1 MDPNFPMFPE
11 SPSTL
16 PSMKILRLPP
26 LKVWQRLLLS
36 LVAILMFGLA
46 SIVEAAPGA
55 LKMLPLE
62 ISTERREAVVSVPA
76 GYGMVSLQRFDKG
89 SGWKR
94 IAAKAAQ
101 EGILKFPLPAA
112 PETTKWRALG
122 RLIVK
127 DTATGKF
134 PAAFLKG
141 NNQFGPL
148 KNRNSGGYFLNGPS
162 MLAGDFGRNVT
173 TDAATPPPGAEPVE
187 ADIWKIQGN
196 TIYFFNQLR
205 GLQVLDISNPA
216 DPRLT
221 ASLRLPAVGQDLY
234 LLPGGT
240 ADEQYVVL
248 LTRSQSRNG
257 EERTRIQLVK
267 VTNGTAELTGTRSVR
282 GSLAD
287 SRMIGNR
294 LILGTTEWRWSPV
307 SNASSTYLT
316 EWILTPGEDPKS
328 VSATKIEGVDPL
340 ISAGADWLAVSV
352 VPGNRWDVSDVTV
365 FGVKPT
371 GLVRLTARPIRTAG
385 MVGDQFKLQ
394 WRNNVLT
401 TISEKRSTET
411 NWRPVTVLENF
422 RVWGPDIVVPAVF
435 TGVGPLMG
443 SLELADGESLFATRL
458 AGNKAYVV
466 TFFQTDPLWIVDL
479 TDPANPVVSGHLEV
493 PGWSTHLEPI
503 GDLLF
508 SVGWESNTVAASLF
522 DVADPANPTLIRR
535 INLGETGSYSE
546 AAWDEKALKVIASEG
561 LAMIPLTQY
570 DRKTGLSSSSVQ
582 LIDIDMDA
590 RNLRLRG
597 AIRHEFDARR
607 SSLLGDVVISISQRV
622 LVTAGIADR
631 DAPEILAE
639 VSLAWPVDRVIDAGT
654 HLLQIESGTN
664 YGNGRATLRLSAAND
679 PEQVFGETDL
689 GDGLIR
695 TATLRDGK
703 LYVLREKSTPQ
714 YYYFRSTSTVTG
726 KIPDQIFLDVYDA
739 SGLPELPQ
747 LGSLAV
753 ELPDGLSVTA
763 KELLWPQPNRP
774 AVVLDAVQ
782 KFNYWWARPI
792 LLDPPVL
799 VRQDALAAKLS
810 IMPFPQPDRFPYWR
824 QKLAPQLLVMDVTD
838 PAVPTVL
845 ASPAIGT
852 DETIPNGV
860 IESADGLVVVG
871 AGDWKN
877 QLNGLPFPIGEA
889 AQSVHVI
896 EVPTSGSPIVRP
908 GIDLP
913 GELFAVT
920 ELDQRG
926 FLAITRNYLAEEGTP
941 AIKVSACDG
950 YDAFEIGGLK
960 ESPNT
965 PAAADGR
972 QLFFVKSGSII
983 RHRLNNEGTWSALPR
998 ISIGWRPDALRVVDK
1013 VLIGTNW
1020 RRLFAIDTHQVDTPE
1035 SWSFPTWGLDVQ
1047 RISVAQDGDLLV
1059 PFGEYGAERLER

>member
-1 MDPNFPMFPE
+1 MFPE
-11 SPSTL
+11 VPSTS
-16 PSMKILRLPP
+16 PFIKALRFHP
-26 LKVWQRLLLS
+26 LSVWRRVLLS
-36 LVAILMFGLA
+36 LVAMLMFGLA
-46 SIVEAAPGA
+46 SVVEAAPGA
-55 LKMLPLE
+55 LKMLPLK
-62 ISTERREAVVSVPA
+62 ISPDRKEAVVTVPA
-76 GYGMVSLQRFDKG
+76 GYGMVSLQRLEQG

-94 IAAKAAQ
+94 IAAKASH

-112 PETTKWRALG
+112 PKATKWRALG
-122 RLIVK
+122 RLTVK
-127 DTATGKF
+127 DAKAGKF
-134 PAAFLKG
+134 PASFLKG
-141 NNQFGPL
+141 NNRFGPL
-148 KNRNSGGYFLNGPS
+148 KNRSSEGYFLNAPS
-162 MLAGDFGRNVT
+162 MLGGDFGRSVT
-173 TDAATPPPGAEPVE
+173 NDAATPPPGAEPVE
-187 ADIWKIQGN
+187 ADIWKIQGK

-205 GLQVLDISNPA
+205 GLQVLDVSNPA

-234 LLPGGT
+234 LLPGAKAG
-240 ADEQYVVL
+240 EQTVVL
-248 LTRSQSRNG
+248 LTRSQSRSG

-267 VTNGTAELTGTRSVR
+267 VANGTAKVTGSRSVK

-294 LILGTTEWRWSPV
+294 LILGTTEWRWSLV
-307 SNASSTYLT
+307 SDSSSTYLT

-328 VSATKIEGVDPL
+328 VSATKIEGVDPV
-340 ISAGADWLAVSV
+340 IAAGADWLAVSV

-365 FGVKPT
+365 FGIKPT

-411 NWRPVTVLENF
+411 NWRPITVLENF

-435 TGVGPLMG
+435 TGERPLMG

-458 AGNKAYVV
+458 AGDKAYVV
-466 TFFQTDPLWIVDL
+466 TFFQTDPLWIVNL
-479 TDPANPVVSGHLEV
+479 TDPANPLVSGHLEV

-522 DVADPANPTLIRR
+522 DVADPAKPTLIRR
-535 INLGETGSYSE
+535 INLGEAGSYSE
-546 AAWDEKALKVIASEG
+546 AAWDEKAIKVIASEG

-570 DRKTGLSSSSVQ
+570 DRKTGISSSSVQ
-582 LIDIDMDA
+582 LLDIDMDA
-590 RNLRLRG
+590 RDLRLRG
-597 AIRHEFDARR
+597 AIQHEFDARR
-607 SSLLGDVVISISQRV
+607 SSLLGDAVLSISQRV

-664 YGNGRATLRLSAAND
+664 YGSGRATLRLSAANN

-689 GDGLIR
+689 GDGFVR
-695 TATLRDGK
+695 SATLRGGK
-703 LYVLREKSTPQ
+703 LFVLREKLRSQ
-714 YYYFRSTSTVTG
+714 DYYFRSIPTVTG
-726 KIPDQIFLDVYDA
+726 EMPDQIFLDVYDA
-739 SGLPELPQ
+739 SALPVLTP
-747 LGSLAV
+747 LGSLTV
-753 ELPDGLSVTA
+753 ELPKGLSVTA
-763 KELLWPQPNRP
+763 KGLLWPQPNRP

-782 KFNYWWARPI
+782 QFNYWWARPM
-792 LLDPPVL
+792 LHDPPALVL
-799 VRQDALAAKLS
+799 QDALAPRLS

-838 PAVPTVL
+838 PAAPALV

-860 IESADGLVVVG
+860 IESADGLVLVG

-877 QLNGLPFPIGEA
+877 QLNGLSYPIGKA

-896 EVPTSGSPIVRP
+896 EVPASGSPIVRP

-920 ELDQRG
+920 DFDQRG
-926 FLAITRNYLAEEGTP
+926 FLAITRNYLSEEGAP

-950 YDAFEIGGLK
+950 YDAFEIGGLD
-960 ESPNT
+960 ESPDT
-965 PAAADGR
+965 PAAAVGR
-972 QLFFVKSGSII
+972 QLLFVKSGSII
-983 RHRLNNEGTWSALPR
+983 RHRLNNDGTWSALPR
-998 ISIGWRPDALRVVDK
+998 VSIGWRPDVLRVVDN
-1013 VLIGTNW
+1013 VIIGSNW
-1020 RRLFAIDTHQVDTPE
+1020 RSLFAIDIHQVDTLK

-1047 RISVAQDGDLLV
+1047 RISLAQDGDLLV